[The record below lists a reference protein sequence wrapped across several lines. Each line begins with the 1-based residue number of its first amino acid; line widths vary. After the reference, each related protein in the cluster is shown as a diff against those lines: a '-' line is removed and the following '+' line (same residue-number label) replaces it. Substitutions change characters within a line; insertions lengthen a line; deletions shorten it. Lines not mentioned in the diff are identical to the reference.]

1 MTSSTDT
8 EITLGTGK
16 LLFLFFFL
24 VGVCSLFFALGYSLG
39 RKSDG
44 ITTASAA
51 SSPQVSTSA
60 AKPAVGDSAQQPP
73 MSFYKSVEQKDANAE
88 LAAPTAEGKS
98 DNAMQTSQATSQSG
112 ANSASAAPATGGY
125 FVQVAAVSK
134 QDDADALVDA
144 LKKKQYPAF
153 VATGSGTD
161 KLFRV
166 QLGPFAD
173 IKDAEG
179 QRTRL
184 ISDGYNPILK
194 K

>member
-24 VGVCSLFFALGYSLG
+24 VGICSLFFALGYSLG

-51 SSPQVSTSA
+51 SAPQVSTSA
-60 AKPAVGDSAQQPP
+60 AKPAGDSAQQPP
-73 MSFYKSVEQKDANAE
+73 MSFYKSVEQKDANSE
-88 LAAPTAEGKS
+88 LASPATEAKS
-98 DNAMQTSQATSQSG
+98 ETAMQTPEATSQPA
-112 ANSASAAPATGGY
+112 ANSATAAPATGGY

-153 VATGSGTD
+153 VATGSGAD

-173 IKDAEG
+173 VKDAES

>member
-24 VGVCSLFFALGYSLG
+24 VGICSLFFALGYSLG

-51 SSPQVSTSA
+51 SAPQVSASA

-73 MSFYKSVEQKDANAE
+73 MSFYKSVEQKDANSE
-88 LAAPTAEGKS
+88 LAAPSAEAKSETAT
-98 DNAMQTSQATSQSG
+98 QTPEATSQP
-112 ANSASAAPATGGY
+112 AATAPPSGGY

-153 VATGSGTD
+153 VSSGSGTD

-173 IKDAEG
+173 IKDAES

>member
-24 VGVCSLFFALGYSLG
+24 VGICSLFFALGYSLG

-51 SSPQVSTSA
+51 SAPQVSTSA
-60 AKPAVGDSAQQPP
+60 AKPAGDSAQQPP
-73 MSFYKSVEQKDANAE
+73 MSFYKSVEQKDANSE
-88 LAAPTAEGKS
+88 LASPATEAKS
-98 DNAMQTSQATSQSG
+98 ETAMQTPEATSQPA
-112 ANSASAAPATGGY
+112 ANSATAAPATGGY

-153 VATGSGTD
+153 VATGSGSD

-173 IKDAEG
+173 IKDAES